1 MTNEQENHL
10 NMQLTVETYC
20 GDGSTGGITI
30 PAYGENLEILA
41 ITNGRIKEVGETQET
56 GTTGTSASKKHLR
69 TILNTAA
76 SDAARKLT
84 SFAKLTNNLVLLG
97 EVDYSESEFRQFTD
111 NMVREQAQVICNKGN
126 DYLTELA
133 PYGITEETQLVLQNA
148 INNFSEMMVAPRLGV
163 TTRKQAT
170 NQLKVLFKQAA
181 DALEKIDS
189 AVELVKLTDPVFY
202 EGYKTARKIV
212 NSGSGKLAV
221 KGLVT
226 DAQSGEPV
234 KGVTIT
240 FMNDG
245 EISPAALAA
254 NTEPVIIKTSAAKG
268 GFTIKSL
275 PAGVYRVSFKKMGYT
290 EQFATVNVNDGE
302 LSTVEIALNKNQSE
316 T

>member
-30 PAYGENLEILA
+30 PAYGEGLEVLA
-41 ITNGRIKEVGETQET
+41 ITNGQIKEVGETQET
-56 GTTGTSASKKHLR
+56 GTTGIAASKKQLR

-76 SDAARKLT
+76 SDTARKLT

-111 NMVREQAQVICNKGN
+111 NMVREQAQVVCNKGN

-148 INNFSEMMVAPRLGV
+148 INNFAEVMVAPRLGI

-170 NQLKVLFKQAA
+170 KQLKVLFKQAA

-212 NSGSGKLAV
+212 NQGSGKLAV

-226 DAQSGEPV
+226 DAQNGEPV

-245 EISPAALAA
+245 ETTPAAQAA
-254 NTEPVIIKTSAAKG
+254 NAEPVIIKTTAAKG
-268 GFTIKSL
+268 GFNIKSL
-275 PAGVYRVSFKKMGYT
+275 PAGIYRVSFKKMGYT

-302 LSTVEIALNKNQSE
+302 LSTVDVALSKN
-316 T
+316 

>member
-10 NMQLTVETYC
+10 NMQRTVVSYC

-30 PAYGENLEILA
+30 PAYAENLEILA
-41 ITNGRIKEVGETQET
+41 ITNDQIEEVGEAQET
-56 GTTGTSASKKHLR
+56 GTTGIAASKKQLR

-84 SFAKLTNNLVLLG
+84 SFAKLTNNLVLFG

-148 INNFSEMMVAPRLGV
+148 INNFSEVMVAPRLGV

-202 EGYKTARKIV
+202 AGYKTARKVV

-245 EISPAALAA
+245 ETSPSALAA
-254 NTEPVIIKTSAAKG
+254 NAEPVIIKTSAAKG

-275 PAGVYRVSFKKMGYT
+275 PSGVYRVSFKKMGYT

-302 LSTVEIALNKNQSE
+302 LTTVELALNKNQTE
-316 T
+316 A